1 MEKELLLMLPGPV
14 PIPERVRFAM
24 SRQAINH
31 RSAEFGAAYAD
42 CVRVLKT
49 AFGTTNDL
57 FVISGSGTA
66 GMEAAIASV
75 GRDKEIACIVNGKF
89 GERLYKI
96 SQRYGKAH
104 EIKSDWG
111 TPVNLE
117 ALKAQLEAGA
127 QVVTLVHNETSAGIK
142 NPAEEIG
149 KLCRKHDALFIMDG
163 ITSIG
168 GDVVEADKWG
178 VDIAITGSQKCLAAP
193 AGLAMVSV
201 SKRAWERV
209 TKNPPYYLDL
219 CRVQKERERNADGNT
234 LHPGRPALPCAAR
247 GLPDDR
253 GGRPSRTDR
262 PAPEDVRGRAG
273 SREAWGLSLFPKIDE
288 LHGYSSTVTA
298 IEYPAG
304 VKDDEMRG
312 IIKKMGIVI
321 AGGQDHL
328 KGKIFRIGSMGAVS
342 APEILATLAATQD
355 ALQEVRLQAAKA
367 TASRQPPRCWD
378 ESGRRRHH
386 LRPRQHG
393 SHRHRRAEEARFGSD
408 RADNGAGDQGPPRR
422 LQEADRGAPLRH
434 RHGAGHARG
443 QGQGQDV
450 RPRGL
455 AGAHHVPAD
464 DEQAH
469 HRGLRPRGRGKG
481 RPRARLAHG
490 AAHPRARGERG
501 EARSSARETSSARP
515 APGSGRDLRM
525 RAAAGKT
532 SVRIIDLIQEMIEY
546 V

>member
-31 RSAEFGAAYAD
+31 RSPEFGAAYAD

-57 FVISGSGTA
+57 FIISGSGTA
-66 GMEAAIASV
+66 GMEAAIAGV
-75 GRDKEIACIVNGKF
+75 GRDKEIVCIVNGKF

-96 SQRYGKAH
+96 SQRYGEAH

-111 TPVNLE
+111 TPVNIE
-117 ALKAQLEAGA
+117 GLKAQLEAGA
-127 QVVTLVHNETSAGIK
+127 QVVTLVHNETSAGVK

-168 GDVVEADKWG
+168 GDTVEADKWG

-201 SKRAWERV
+201 SSRAWERV

-219 CRVQKERERNADGNT
+219 AAYRKSASGKPMETPYTPAVPLFLALREACLMIEEEG
-234 LHPGRPALPCAAR
+234 LAAR
-247 GLPDDR
+247 IARHHKLSG
-253 GGRPSRTDR
+253 
-262 PAPEDVRGRAG
+262 AVQAAAKE
-273 SREAWGLSLFPKIDE
+273 WGLNLFPTIDK
-288 LHGYSSTVTA
+288 LHNYSSTVTA
-298 IEYPAG
+298 IQYPAG

-342 APEILATLAATQD
+342 APEILATLAATQH
-355 ALQEVRLQAAKA
+355 ALKKCGY
-367 TASRQPPRCWD
+367 TPK
-378 ESGRRRHH
+378 
-386 LRPRQHG
+386 
-393 SHRHRRAEEARFGSD
+393 
-408 RADNGAGDQGPPRR
+408 GDGV
-422 LQEADRGAPLRH
+422 E
-434 RHGAGHARG
+434 
-443 QGQGQDV
+443 
-450 RPRGL
+450 
-455 AGAHHVPAD
+455 
-464 DEQAH
+464 
-469 HRGLRPRGRGKG
+469 
-481 RPRARLAHG
+481 
-490 AAHPRARGERG
+490 
-501 EARSSARETSSARP
+501 
-515 APGSGRDLRM
+515 
-525 RAAAGKT
+525 AAAEVLG
-532 SVRIIDLIQEMIEY
+532 
-546 V
+546 